1 MASET
6 LENIIKILVKGQVD
20 PSLKQSQI
28 LLKGIR
34 KSFNEAGISAQK
46 YFDAADVKM
55 IKFKASLTSTG
66 EQVGR
71 LTTLIRLN
79 QNQFQRTTSQ
89 FRINPKTG
97 VGSVGATR
105 AEIVASEDLT
115 RKETKAIKENIEAT
129 TKLGE
134 AKKKTTS
141 EVAKMAKRAVEIVP
155 IWMSIRTVYQS
166 FIQLLQSSFRF
177 LVEWETVMA
186 KIAVVGGGTREE
198 LGKLSKDLLK
208 LATAFGVSLNDLGEG
223 ARLWAQQGK
232 TYAEVIP
239 LMRTTAKLSIVT
251 GRSMKDSVED
261 ITSVMYSF
269 GLEAD
274 NTTKIVDSLVAIDLK
289 FAITTDVMAESLR
302 KVGPVAKQMGLSL
315 EKTLGIITATHL
327 ATRAKGGEIGNS
339 LKTIFTRLATVS
351 RDAIQTLAKVP
362 VFLDEAG
369 LATTENTGTFR
380 DWGTILDEIADKYD
394 TLDGSI
400 QEDLAY
406 QLAGVRQVT
415 KLKAALAQ
423 WKEQLEATNAALNSE
438 GASQRA
444 VNILLDTSEA
454 KARRLAGAWNEL
466 VDTVADTRGWK
477 GLLDVLREAVLLTRD
492 LAENAELAGPALAL
506 GEVVVPK
513 GNVDAKPL
521 LKRIMEQGV
530 GGVFPEL
537 LKQRVEGAGDDKV
550 TSELKK
556 ELAETEKL
564 VEAKASGNLIDKE
577 TQEIELKR
585 LDSLRDYGVEEAEI
599 AKKKLAYLTQDKV
612 YNDKDIINKRNQL
625 KSEIEILEKKK
636 NYTDFLLKE
645 ELVAKR
651 LEGFGYNRIQIAI
664 AELARK
670 EAYLK
675 AQNVDIENNKDIIK
689 QRQEILQLVQEEI
702 NTYSKGL
709 QDTLSGGLTD
719 LLKGEKTLGQFGEG
733 VASSVKD
740 SVLGAFS
747 EGIIGNVFQATGIG
761 EAFGEELFAIKHVF
775 DKKPKG
781 MYDTFIKGG
790 DYAADAMYESFV
802 KGSKLLSTGG
812 TAGTIGN
819 ILSGKS
825 SSGTA
830 GGVLGGALGVL
841 GGLFGLGG
849 SSIPKWN
856 TRNYAAKSGTKAG
869 QQSGNFLGGLG
880 GIGNVANSALVG
892 YSAFQSAGGSNGGGL
907 AATAGILG
915 GVGSLGVG
923 IGMAGVG
930 AAAEAAG
937 GLAALGTTGAL
948 AALGPI
954 GIAGIALVGASM
966 LIPLFKKSVQVQE
979 EIKTETGNVA
989 SKISVSNKE
998 LSVVNRNL
1006 IALKNEKTF
1015 ILPESAYF
1023 STASTI
1029 QDNFAL
1035 HASRGLA

>member
-1 MASET
+1 MATET
-6 LENIIKILVKGQVD
+6 NKFLNIIETVYKTTGANPANQQ
-20 PSLKQSQI
+20 LKDSAK
-28 LLKGIR
+28 LLKELKKAFGSNPTILKSLTPSISKQFPTAKEIDLLTFAFRKANGELRKMEIYIDSVTGELMRLRSVSPTSLPRTSPYITGNFPNQPPDSFSGFLKTNPSIPITTVGQQIR
-34 KSFNEAGISAQK
+34 KEMPKPYEYKDLANAYVKNKEAVLNLG
-46 YFDAADVKM
+46 DAHK
-55 IKFKASLTSTG
+55 KAL
-66 EQVGR
+66 
-71 LTTLIRLN
+71 
-79 QNQFQRTTSQ
+79 
-89 FRINPKTG
+89 
-97 VGSVGATR
+97 
-105 AEIVASEDLT
+105 SE
-115 RKETKAIKENIEAT
+115 
-129 TKLGE
+129 LG
-134 AKKKTTS
+134 
-141 EVAKMAKRAVEIVP
+141 KMARRAVEIVP
-155 IWMSIRTVYQS
+155 IWMAIRTVYQS
-166 FIQLLQSSFRF
+166 FIQLLQNSFKF

-269 GLEAD
+269 GLEAE

-380 DWGTILDEIADKYD
+380 DWGTILDEIANKYD

-415 KLKAALAQ
+415 KLKAAFAQ
-423 WKEQLEATNAALNSE
+423 WKEQLEATNTALNSE

-506 GEVVVPK
+506 GEAVVPK

-537 LKQRVEGAGDDKV
+537 FKQRVEGAGDDKV

-556 ELAETEKL
+556 ELAETAKL

-599 AKKKLAYLTQDKV
+599 ARKKLAYLTQDKT
-612 YNDKDIINKRNQL
+612 YNDKDILNKRNQL
-625 KSEIEILEKKK
+625 KSEIETLDKKK
-636 NYTDFLLKE
+636 SYTDFLLKE

-675 AQNVDIENNKDIIK
+675 AQNIDIENNKDIIK

-702 NTYSKGL
+702 NAYSKGL

-719 LLKGEKTLGQFGEG
+719 LLKGETTISQFGDNI
-733 VASSVKD
+733 ASSVKD

-747 EGIIGNVFQATGIG
+747 SGVVEKIFQSTGIG
-761 EAFGEELFAIKHVF
+761 QIFGTEIAGIRHLFDKTPKNLGEMIYDSHVRGIKDGFAQANLAKSLTGGAGGTGGLIQGILGLFGESDEP
-775 DKKPKG
+775 KKWLTRNAASK
-781 MYDTFIKGG
+781 KGG
-790 DYAADAMYESFV
+790 TPGV
-802 KGSKLLSTGG
+802 QGGLLSSLGG
-812 TAGTIGN
+812 
-819 ILSGKS
+819 LSGL
-825 SSGTA
+825 A
-830 GGVLGGALGVL
+830 GGAL
-841 GGLFGLGG
+841 
-849 SSIPKWN
+849 N
-856 TRNYAAKSGTKAG
+856 AG
-869 QQSGNFLGGLG
+869 M
-880 GIGNVANSALVG
+880 VG
-892 YSAFQSAGGSNGGGL
+892 YSAYQSAGGSSGNRGLGL
-907 AATAGILG
+907 AAGAMGGIGAGLMMIPSGVTQVIG
-915 GVGSLGVG
+915 GAMMVGSMLLG
-923 IGMAGVG
+923 M
-930 AAAEAAG
+930 
-937 GLAALGTTGAL
+937 
-948 AALGPI
+948 
-954 GIAGIALVGASM
+954 
-966 LIPLFKKSVQVQE
+966 FKKSVDVQT
-979 EIKTETGNVA
+979 EIKNETKQVA
-989 SKISVSNKE
+989 SKIQLSNKE

-1006 IALKNEKTF
+1006 VALKNEKTF

-1023 STASTI
+1023 STAANI
-1029 QDNFAL
+1029 GDAFAL
-1035 HASRGLA
+1035 HSSRGLA